1 MAHLLFPYEFSFK
14 INQICVAVVKFN
26 FVTLITILIV
36 LNLGFSQ
43 GTSFSSLVFEIN
55 YMIMSY
61 QIVTIEA

>member
-14 INQICVAVVKFN
+14 INQFCVAVVKFN

-36 LNLGFSQ
+36 LNLDFSQ

-55 YMIMSY
+55 YMMMSY

>member
-1 MAHLLFPYEFSFK
+1 MAHLLFPDEFSFK

-55 YMIMSY
+55 YMMMSY

>member
-1 MAHLLFPYEFSFK
+1 MAHLLFPHEFSFK

-55 YMIMSY
+55 YMMMSY